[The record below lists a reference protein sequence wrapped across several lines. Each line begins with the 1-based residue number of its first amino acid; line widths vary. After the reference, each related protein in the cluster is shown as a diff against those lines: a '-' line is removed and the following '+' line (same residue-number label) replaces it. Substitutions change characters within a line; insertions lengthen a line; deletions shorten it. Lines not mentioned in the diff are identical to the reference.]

1 LKEVD
6 VIDTKVRIGQLR
18 QAPGELTE
26 NALGLEVDRARQIVQ
41 ALNSDLA
48 SEYVL
53 YHQYKKHHWLVEG
66 AEFWQIHKLLDD
78 HAGETLKYADML
90 AERITAL
97 SGVPVSGPAAQEK
110 TAYIEHEPEGLYDL
124 REMLENDLRSGQAI
138 VFKLREHID
147 LARGLGDYGT
157 EHLLHETLL
166 GQEELVHQLDHLL
179 ALESLAK
186 AVRK

>member
-1 LKEVD
+1 M
-6 VIDTKVRIGQLR
+6 ISTKVRIGQLR
-18 QAPGELTE
+18 QALDELAE
-26 NALGLEVDRARQIVQ
+26 NPLGLEMDKAHQVVQ
-41 ALNSDLA
+41 ALNSDLS

-78 HAGETLKYADML
+78 HAGQTLKYADML

-97 SGVPVSGPAAQEK
+97 SGVPVSGPTAQERA
-110 TAYIEHEPEGLYDL
+110 AYIEHEPEGLYDL
-124 REMLENDLRSGQAI
+124 REMLENDLRGGQAI
-138 VFKLREHID
+138 VLRLREHID
-147 LARGLGDYGT
+147 LARRVGDYGT

-186 AVRK
+186 ATH

>member
-1 LKEVD
+1 MLD
-6 VIDTKVRIGQLR
+6 VKTRIGERR
-18 QAPGELTE
+18 QSVDQVVE
-26 NALGLEVDRARQIVQ
+26 NPLGLKMNETRQVVQ

-66 AEFWQIHKLLDD
+66 AEYWQIHKLLDE
-78 HAGETLKYADML
+78 HAGQALKYADMM

-97 SGVPVSGPAAQEK
+97 SGVPIAGPAEQEK
-110 TAYIEHEPEGLYDL
+110 AAYIQHEPEGLYDL
-124 REMLENDLRSGQAI
+124 REMLENDQRGGQAI
-138 VFKLREHID
+138 VLKLREHIE
-147 LARGLGDYGT
+147 LANRLGDYGT
-157 EHLLHETLL
+157 EHLLRETLL

-186 AVRK
+186 VVH